1 MTVEFNHKYR
11 MKVNTMEHASGLT
24 ILEISAIFLSLTALL
39 AYINKR
45 FIGLPTTIGVM
56 VISLVLSIV
65 AIFLGLMG
73 FDELIDYEKGLLAE
87 LDFTEVLLD
96 GMLSMLLFAGAL
108 HVNINDLKDY
118 KLPIGVLACLGTI
131 VSALLIALAVYFI
144 MPLVGFELGFIWCLL
159 FGALIS
165 PTDPIAV
172 MGILASAGAPKSLE
186 TVIAGESLFNDGIG
200 VVIFVIF
207 LGILASGDIPSASYI
222 FHTLAV
228 EAGGGI
234 LFGFV
239 LGGILYYLLKSINSY
254 QEEVLLTLAGVLG
267 GYALASHYH
276 LSGPL
281 AMVVMGLMVGNRGRA
296 LAMSD
301 QTRHYIDLFWELI
314 DEILNALLFV
324 LIGLE
329 VVVIAYS
336 LNIFIAA
343 ILGIIIALAARF
355 VVVGLT
361 TKSLHKQL
369 DLPEGAWKVLTWG
382 GLRGGISI
390 ALVLQLPSRPERDIL
405 LALTYAI
412 VIFSILVQGLTI
424 GKVAEKLPKENA
436 PRRQH

>member
-1 MTVEFNHKYR
+1 MSSTASLTV
-11 MKVNTMEHASGLT
+11 
-24 ILEISAIFLSLTALL
+24 LEVGAIFLTITALL
-39 AYINKR
+39 SYINHR

-56 VISLVLSIV
+56 AISLVVSIV
-65 AIFLGLMG
+65 AIFLGLLG
-73 FDELIDYEKGLLAE
+73 FDQLIDYEVGLLAQ

-108 HVNINDLKDY
+108 HVNIGDLRRY
-118 KLPIGVLACLGTI
+118 KLPIGILACLGTI
-131 VSALLIALAVYFI
+131 LSAVLIAGAVYLVL
-144 MPLVGFELGFIWCLL
+144 PLLGFELSFIWCLL

-200 VVIFVIF
+200 VVIFVIL
-207 LGILASGDIPSASYI
+207 LGILASGDIPTAGHIGHS
-222 FHTLAV
+222 LLV

-234 LFGFV
+234 LFGII
-239 LGGILYYLLKSINSY
+239 LGAILYYLLKSINSY

-281 AMVVMGLMVGNRGRA
+281 AMVMMGLMLGNQGRA
-296 LAMSD
+296 YAMSD
-301 QTRHYIDLFWELI
+301 ETRHYVDLFWELI
-314 DEILNALLFV
+314 DEILNAILFV

-329 VVVIAYS
+329 VVIIAFS
-336 LNIFIAA
+336 VNLFIAA
-343 ILGIIIALAARF
+343 GLAIIIALVARLI
-355 VVVGLT
+355 VVGLT
-361 TKSLHKQL
+361 TKTFSQQL
-369 DLPEGAWKVLTWG
+369 ELPKGAWKVLTWG
-382 GLRGGISI
+382 GLRGGISV
-390 ALVLQLPSRPERDIL
+390 ALVLQLPSGSERDVL

-424 GKVAEKLPKENA
+424 GKVAKLVGPSRTKTLSN
-436 PRRQH
+436 